1 MCLQRKSANAPRPPL
16 IEWSG
21 SRELGEETDPRI
33 QELRESGAH
42 TDRRLDALISVV
54 DKLTRRNS
62 GGNLGGQTVPYSPA
76 EGITM
81 RH

>member
-1 MCLQRKSANAPRPPL
+1 M
-16 IEWSG
+16 EWQ
-21 SRELGEETDPRI
+21 SRVGRRNQPRI

-62 GGNLGGQTVPYSPA
+62 GAN
-76 EGITM
+76 
-81 RH
+81 